1 MTLLQIDSLAV
12 GLVEVFGDKAHLLP
26 AYATEAGSVAG
37 VVTSHPF
44 YHILSLVLL
53 GLWALLL
60 YSYRSEVP
68 MFLRSVVMTKNVTSD
83 EANPIFA
90 SLMRM
95 AQQLALVIVALLAVR
110 IVERE
115 FSPLPEWVE
124 RWNATLVVA
133 LFVVVSLLV
142 LLQNLAL
149 RIIGMVCGAHDFT
162 HEAITVKNLFI
173 GSWGL
178 IVALPTLLL
187 LLNHTVA
194 ETFVLHFITFL
205 TILAL
210 LTYTFKSFLLF
221 RRAKISILIWFLYL
235 CTVEALPI
243 TLLMV
248 GIARQ
253 L

>member
-26 AYATEAGSVAG
+26 SYAAEAGSVAG
-37 VVTSHPF
+37 AVTSHPL

-95 AQQLALVIVALLAVR
+95 AQQFALVVVALLALR

-115 FSPLPEWVE
+115 FSPLPEWMD
-124 RWNATLVVA
+124 RWNATLVVG
-133 LFVVVSLLV
+133 LFVVMSLLV
-142 LLQNLAL
+142 ILQNLVL
-149 RIIGMVCGAHDFT
+149 KVIGAICGTRDFT

-187 LLNHTVA
+187 LLNHTVS
-194 ETFVLHFITFL
+194 ESFVLHFITIL
-205 TILAL
+205 TLLAL
-210 LTYTFKSFLLF
+210 LTYTFKSLLLF

-235 CTVEALPI
+235 CTVEALPV

-248 GIARQ
+248 GIVRQ

>member
-1 MTLLQIDSLAV
+1 MALLQIDSLAV
-12 GLVEVFGDKAHLLP
+12 GLAEVFGEQAHLLP
-26 AYATEAGSVAG
+26 SYAVEAGSVAG
-37 VVTSHPF
+37 VATSHPL
-44 YHILSLVLL
+44 YHLLILVLL
-53 GLWALLL
+53 GLWALVI

-68 MFLRSVVMTKNVTSD
+68 MFLRSVVMTKNVTSE

-95 AQQLALVIVALLAVR
+95 AQLLAIVVCALLAVR
-110 IVERE
+110 VVEWE

-124 RWNATLVVA
+124 RWSATLVVG
-133 LFVVVSLLV
+133 LFLVVSLMV
-142 LLQNLAL
+142 MLQNMVL
-149 RIIGMVCGAHDFT
+149 RGIGVVCGARDFS
-162 HEAITVKNLFI
+162 HEVITVKNLFI

-205 TILAL
+205 TLLAL
-210 LTYTFKSFLLF
+210 LTYTFKSLLLF

-235 CTVEALPI
+235 CTVEALPV

-253 L
+253 M